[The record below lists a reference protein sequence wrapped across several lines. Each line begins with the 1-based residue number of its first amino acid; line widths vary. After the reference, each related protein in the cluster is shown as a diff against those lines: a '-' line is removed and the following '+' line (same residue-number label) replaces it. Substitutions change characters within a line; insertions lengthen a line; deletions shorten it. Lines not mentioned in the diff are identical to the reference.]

1 MRAHFPA
8 DVKAEVIRKKTEGI
22 SAAELSKEYNVSK
35 KTIYLWLRGN
45 ENVVGSSSLRNR
57 KSTAAGLYVQRKG
70 RFTDEFRKEIVARY
84 QNGKSIPDLCEEI
97 KIGRSTLYRW
107 ISLYTLFRRNAGE
120 LFTSIDVY
128 RLREENRML
137 YEENQVLRHCKCHPS
152 DSLNIKMQEMKKW
165 QDQFS
170 IHALC
175 RAMDVKRGTFYNYLF
190 RSKPQ
195 TLYSKTDEMLRP
207 LIQTVFDESKERFGA
222 NKIRIKLA
230 EQGIKVSAA
239 HIKRLMKEMN
249 LLAKQA
255 RLRCYNSTNRQ
266 YIYRRNRDHQ
276 DFTRTAPNQLWVSDV
291 TYARV
296 NADFYAICVIIDIFS
311 RKVLAHKISRQ
322 NNTTLVL
329 AAFQDAFEKRG
340 NPQNL
345 MFHSD
350 QGLQYTAYR
359 FRKYLRDHNVKQS
372 FSNPGT
378 PYDNA
383 VAESFFSIMKREEL
397 SHNYYHSEE
406 ELSATVAEYID
417 FFNRQR
423 PHHKMGDLTPD
434 EIEKRYYMMA
444 KTPDSTP
451 TLK

>member
-1 MRAHFPA
+1 M
-8 DVKAEVIRKKTEGI
+8 
-22 SAAELSKEYNVSK
+22 
-35 KTIYLWLRGN
+35 
-45 ENVVGSSSLRNR
+45 
-57 KSTAAGLYVQRKG
+57 
-70 RFTDEFRKEIVARY
+70 
-84 QNGKSIPDLCEEI
+84 
-97 KIGRSTLYRW
+97 
-107 ISLYTLFRRNAGE
+107 
-120 LFTSIDVY
+120 
-128 RLREENRML
+128 
-137 YEENQVLRHCKCHPS
+137 
-152 DSLNIKMQEMKKW
+152 
-165 QDQFS
+165 
-170 IHALC
+170 
-175 RAMDVKRGTFYNYLF
+175 
-190 RSKPQ
+190 
-195 TLYSKTDEMLRP
+195 
-207 LIQTVFDESKERFGA
+207 
-222 NKIRIKLA
+222 
-230 EQGIKVSAA
+230 
-239 HIKRLMKEMN
+239 
-249 LLAKQA
+249 
-255 RLRCYNSTNRQ
+255 
-266 YIYRRNRDHQ
+266 YRRNRVHQ